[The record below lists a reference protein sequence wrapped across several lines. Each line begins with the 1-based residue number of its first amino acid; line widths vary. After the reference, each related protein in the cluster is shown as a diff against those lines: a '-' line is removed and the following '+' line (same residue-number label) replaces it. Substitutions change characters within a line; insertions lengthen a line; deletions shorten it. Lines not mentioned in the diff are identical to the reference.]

1 MIITDIVIITSIMVR
16 LSPSH
21 YFLVKQQTWAHRE
34 RRKGPRFELISF
46 EQCRFIYWWNE
57 IVEKG
62 HNEKLGKRPFED
74 KFWRALEDVAKN
86 HKQMVVVAILFKK
99 WVKNMFGQWKIA
111 CCFSPLSKEREV
123 RKEILCSNR
132 NGGTMRALTRPAVC
146 KKGMLEEVEKSCLCK
161 KARNYRARM

>member
-1 MIITDIVIITSIMVR
+1 MTITDVVIITTIMVR

-21 YFLVKQQTWAHRE
+21 YFLNTQGKKERASIWINKLWTMSFYLLMEWNSRKRAQWETWEKALWRQVLEGTRRCRQESQTD
-34 RRKGPRFELISF
+34 GSG
-46 EQCRFIYWWNE
+46 
-57 IVEKG
+57 G
-62 HNEKLGKRPFED
+62 HPF
-74 KFWRALEDVAKN
+74 
-86 HKQMVVVAILFKK
+86 FKK

-111 CCFSPLSKEREV
+111 CCFSLLSKEREV

>member
-1 MIITDIVIITSIMVR
+1 MINTDVVIITS
-16 LSPSH
+16 SH
-21 YFLVKQQTWAHRE
+21 YFLGTQGKKE
-34 RRKGPRFELISF
+34 RASIWIDRLWTMSFNFLMEWNSRK
-46 EQCRFIYWWNE
+46 
-57 IVEKG
+57 KG

-86 HKQMVVVAILFKK
+86 HKQMVVVAILFQK
-99 WVKNMFGQWKIA
+99 WVKNMFGQCKIA
-111 CCFSPLSKEREV
+111 CCFSPVSKEREV
-123 RKEILCSNR
+123 RKEILRSNR